1 MVDERPGPLD
11 RPATTMTDPPRCQL
25 AWLLDSDLT
34 DEEYDELAE
43 WLAQQEE
50 DAGVPRRPH
59 TNVPPNPYL

>member
-1 MVDERPGPLD
+1 MVDERPGPLAS
-11 RPATTMTDPPRCQL
+11 PATAMTDPQGRCQL

-50 DAGVPRRPH
+50 AEPRRPH